1 MRKFAFG
8 LALVFAIGLI
18 AVPAMAEDEGKFTAD
33 GDVRL
38 RWEYYGNYQDASDD
52 GSSNDSFDAFP
63 YRARLGVEG
72 RFTDRAWGRVDLQ
85 AAGWFG
91 DQLGNGGYPYPG
103 SFGSSFVGGTQPYG
117 AARNIGF
124 VSLYQA
130 FVTVEG
136 GTFDFTAGR
145 KEHAI
150 GNELIL
156 GNNDFYNGLAFDG
169 ITLNGDFSS
178 WDLNLWYHQLAETFS
193 NREDVGLFGVD
204 AAFEFGSFNFAP
216 YVVYSKS
223 HWDGL
228 NTSTLP
234 GGIRPVFLAPKHD
247 LWTLGVIF
255 GMPGDED
262 HTGIDFSVE
271 LAGQMGETDIDST
284 DPTTPAVDLKGYIFE
299 GWFGF
304 GFGGAGRIH
313 IGTLY
318 ASGDDGTG
326 VDANDNPNEL
336 TAWVPLFEDPH
347 AMNRL
352 GDLDLFSGFAIPGG
366 NVADPLG
373 FGMSNIWDINLG
385 YDWWGGEKHHA
396 KVAVHYFTR
405 PEVAN
410 FGDSDPLA
418 PGIQEYSDSI
428 GTELDISYDYQ
439 YARNSKLEIGVAT
452 LFAGDF
458 IKEWTSTL
466 VNPGGYDDN
475 ITRIWAQLH
484 LNWGK

>member
-1 MRKFAFG
+1 MREKRMRKFAFG

-18 AVPAMAEDEGKFTAD
+18 AVPAMAEDEGKFTSD

-38 RWEYYGNYQDASDD
+38 RWEYFGNYQDATDD
-52 GSSNDSFDAFP
+52 NQDSFDAFP

-72 RFTDRAWGRVDLQ
+72 RFSDRAWGRVDLQ

-91 DQLGNGGYPYPG
+91 DQLGANGYPWPG
-103 SFGSSFVGGTQPYG
+103 LGGTV
-117 AARNIGF
+117 ASRNVGW

-136 GTFDFTAGR
+136 GTFDYTVGR

-156 GNNDFYNGLAFDG
+156 GNNDFYNGLTFDG
-169 ITLNGDFSS
+169 ITVNGDFSS
-178 WDLNLWYHQLAETFS
+178 WDLNVWYHQLNETFS
-193 NREDVGLFGVD
+193 AREDNGLFGVD
-204 AAFEFGSFNFAP
+204 AGFEFGSFNFHP
-216 YVVYSKS
+216 YAVYSKS
-223 HWDGL
+223 FWDGV
-228 NTSTLP
+228 NTGTLP
-234 GGIRPVFLAPKHD
+234 GGIRPVYLAPRHD
-247 LWTLGVIF
+247 LWTVGVIF
-255 GMPGDED
+255 AMPGDEEE

-271 LAGQMGETDIDST
+271 LAGQMGETDPDSSN
-284 DPTTPAVDLKGYIFE
+284 PATNSAIDLKGYIFE

-304 GFGGAGRIH
+304 GFGDAGRIH

-326 VDANDNPNEL
+326 LASNSPEL

-352 GDLDLFSGFAIPGG
+352 GDLDLFSGFGLPGQG
-366 NVADPLG
+366 AADPFG
-373 FGMSNIWDINLG
+373 FGMTNIWDVNLG

-405 PEVAN
+405 PEMAN
-410 FGDSDPLA
+410 FGDCDPVTAGVQECSD
-418 PGIQEYSDSI
+418 QI

-439 YARNSKLEIGVAT
+439 YARNSKLEVGVAT

-458 IKEWTSTL
+458 FTEFWGP
-466 VNPGGYDDN
+466 NNDDN
-475 ITRIWAQLH
+475 ITRLWAQIH